1 MSNNT
6 YWIIGALIVVV
17 LIAVAVLRKSK
28 KKKAKPLTETVA
40 EPPVQVPPVTP
51 NTGEW
56 TLKLDDDPSAL
67 PTQPVIPAGVEI
79 VNQTNFHI
87 VVTQLGIRATVPPQ
101 GRTLTENDDG
111 WTVSPSAQNTLLSVA
126 MEKSSPESS
135 AKYTLIIR

>member
-28 KKKAKPLTETVA
+28 KKKTKPPTETIA

-51 NTGEW
+51 DTGEW

-67 PTQPVIPAGVEI
+67 PTQPVIPAGVE
-79 VNQTNFHI
+79 VWNQTNFHV
-87 VVTQLGIRATVPPQ
+87 VVTQLGIRATLPPQ
-101 GRTLTENDDG
+101 GRTLMENDDG
-111 WTVSPSAQNTLLSVA
+111 WTVSPSAQNTLQSVS

-135 AKYTLIIR
+135 AKYTLIVR

>member
-28 KKKAKPLTETVA
+28 KKKAKPPTETVA

-51 NTGEW
+51 DTGEW

-67 PTQPVIPAGVEI
+67 PTQPVMQAGVE
-79 VNQTNFHI
+79 VWNQTTFHV
-87 VVTQLGIRATVPPQ
+87 VVTQLGIRATLPPQ
-101 GRTLTENDDG
+101 GRTRMENDDG
-111 WTVSPSAQNTLLSVA
+111 WTVSPSAQNTLQSVA

-135 AKYTLIIR
+135 AKYTLIVR